1 MVRLTLLLTC
11 LFFFLGAQLPSTKDW
26 RGLVPLKST
35 REDVERLLGPPE
47 KIIDK
52 RALTYSLSNVVVLI
66 NFSGNPKCQE
76 NLPYDSWDVG
86 SDTVTGLAVM
96 LKKPVPVSESRI
108 DLTKLKKARGAY
120 DTPDHFFYSQPEDG
134 FSVEVGQDYVM
145 SYSYGPNAD
154 QQNLRCPSKQ

>member
-1 MVRLTLLLTC
+1 M
-11 LFFFLGAQLPSTKDW
+11 
-26 RGLVPLKST
+26 
-35 REDVERLLGPPE
+35 
-47 KIIDK
+47 
-52 RALTYSLSNVVVLI
+52 
-66 NFSGNPKCQE
+66 
-76 NLPYDSWDVG
+76 G